1 MIKNIFISSIIIT
14 IIFIYIF
21 KVPNLITNAN
31 KLIKEYYYDKFLNSI
46 ILDLILFQLYIFAGN
61 YIIKLLKITN
71 VIKKTLII
79 ALTTVIISSI
89 FMYLFLNFSNK
100 EFFFY
105 RWFNKVGVLAVIYD
119 MIIVTSVYML
129 SLQL

>member
-14 IIFIYIF
+14 IIFIYIL

-31 KLIKEYYYDKFLNSI
+31 KLIKEYYYDNFLNSL

-61 YIIKLLKITN
+61 YIIKLLKIKN
-71 VIKKTLII
+71 VMDKTLII

-89 FMYLFLNFSNK
+89 FMFLFLNFSNK
-100 EFFFY
+100 DLFFY
-105 RWFNKVGVLAVIYD
+105 RWFNKVGFLAVIYD
-119 MIIVTSVYML
+119 LIIVTSVYML
-129 SLQL
+129 SLKL

>member
-1 MIKNIFISSIIIT
+1 MTKNIFISSIIIT

-31 KLIKEYYYDKFLNSI
+31 KLIKEYYYDNFLNSL
-46 ILDLILFQLYIFAGN
+46 ILDLILFQLYIYAGN
-61 YIIKLLKITN
+61 YIIKLLKIKN
-71 VIKKTLII
+71 IINKTLII

-89 FMYLFLNFSNK
+89 FMFLFLNFSNK
-100 EFFFY
+100 ELFFY
-105 RWFNKVGVLAVIYD
+105 RWFNKVGFLAVIYD

-129 SLQL
+129 SLKL

>member
-1 MIKNIFISSIIIT
+1 MTKNIFISSIIIT

-31 KLIKEYYYDKFLNSI
+31 KLIKEYYYDKFLNSL
-46 ILDLILFQLYIFAGN
+46 ILDLILFQLYIYAGN
-61 YIIKLLKITN
+61 YIIKILKIKN
-71 VIKKTLII
+71 IINKTLII

-89 FMYLFLNFSNK
+89 FMFLFLNFSNK
-100 EFFFY
+100 ELFFY
-105 RWFNKVGVLAVIYD
+105 RWFNEVGFLAVIYD

-129 SLQL
+129 SLKL

>member
-1 MIKNIFISSIIIT
+1 MTKNIFISSIIIT

-31 KLIKEYYYDKFLNSI
+31 KLIKEYYYDNFLNSL
-46 ILDLILFQLYIFAGN
+46 ILDLILFQLYIYAGN
-61 YIIKLLKITN
+61 YIIKLLKIKN
-71 VIKKTLII
+71 IINKTLII

-89 FMYLFLNFSNK
+89 FMFLFLNFSNK
-100 EFFFY
+100 ELFFY
-105 RWFNKVGVLAVIYD
+105 RWFNKVWFLAVIYD

-129 SLQL
+129 SLKL